1 MTTINVSLLKEHADG
16 SASYAFDLSEDMKDA
31 LLRFGIMKAIEA
43 GLEASK
49 ELHPSFEGEPEQE
62 SDAVGVLTEGGWI
75 WDGDQW
81 QRPTY
86 QGVQPTLEPKAWWDA
101 KLGVFDE
108 KQFDQLQPL
117 YTTPPRRE
125 WVGLTT
131 DYKQEWLDAMPYDP
145 QPHHCMVL
153 VNVIEAAL
161 KEKNT

>member
-62 SDAVGVLTEGGWI
+62 PECPECKAFVLYECVACSNNN
-75 WDGDQW
+75 
-81 QRPTY
+81 Y
-86 QGVQPTLEPKAWWDA
+86 
-101 KLGVFDE
+101 
-108 KQFDQLQPL
+108 
-117 YTTPPRRE
+117 PPPRE
-125 WVGLTT
+125 WVG
-131 DYKQEWLDAMPYDP
+131 
-145 QPHHCMVL
+145 
-153 VNVIEAAL
+153 IEAEDLAEIDSDEFWSRGNHMSIAMAVEAKL